1 MTMDSTRQKKYA
13 RLFQKDLSEIFQQNA
28 HKLFDGAFI
37 TVTQVKVSPD
47 LSIAKVY
54 LSFMMVKNKEAMLEK
69 VNEHHKTIK
78 QLLAAR
84 IKNQARIMPELKFF
98 IDDTE
103 EVAARVEELFKNL
116 HIPPP
121 SEDDNDDEIYVR

>member
-1 MTMDSTRQKKYA
+1 MDSTRQKKYA
-13 RLFQKDLSEIFQQNA
+13 RLFQKDLGEIFQQNA

-54 LSFMMVKNKEAMLEK
+54 LSFMMVKNKEAMLAK

-78 QLLAAR
+78 QQLAAR
-84 IKNQARIMPELKFF
+84 IKNQARIIPELKFF

-103 EVAARVEELFKNL
+103 EVAAKVEELFKNL

-121 SEDDNDDEIYVR
+121 SEDDDDDQIYVR